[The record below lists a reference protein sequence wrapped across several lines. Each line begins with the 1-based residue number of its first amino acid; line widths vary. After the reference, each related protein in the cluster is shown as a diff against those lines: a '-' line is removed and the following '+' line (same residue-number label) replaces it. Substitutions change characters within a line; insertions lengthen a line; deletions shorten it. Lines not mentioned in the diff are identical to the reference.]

1 MTKQNFIATAAAQ
14 TRVTNLVIKKAKEA
28 ISIFTDAPTIE
39 IDETLTSDAYKV
51 IVVKNEKSHMLTFAE
66 IDVIREA
73 IDKIIKRHKGCF
85 YTMETRPYLSKSGG
99 FLYMPVMEIYIRR
112 YEFDYNELKFK

>member
-1 MTKQNFIATAAAQ
+1 MTKQNIIATAAAQ

-28 ISIFTDAPTIE
+28 TSIFTDAPTIE
-39 IDETLTSDAYKV
+39 IEETLTCDAYKV

-112 YEFDYNELKFK
+112 YEFDSNEWKFK